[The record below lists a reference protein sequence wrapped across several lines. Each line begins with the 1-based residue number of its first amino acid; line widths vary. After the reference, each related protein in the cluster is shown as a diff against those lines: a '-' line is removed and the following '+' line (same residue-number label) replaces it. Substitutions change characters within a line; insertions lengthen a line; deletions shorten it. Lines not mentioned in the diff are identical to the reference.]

1 MPETAA
7 LEEAA
12 AKVRVMASALSI
24 GRRLELLS
32 LLLLAIALVLPAI
45 VGLPLQARIGFLVS
59 ILAAG
64 LQVYFGLR
72 VAFDAR
78 IFEDWSR
85 RWDRMR
91 SLVSDT
97 PSLEFELASF
107 DRALGFCGLR
117 KNSVTPNSPPRG
129 LESRLLGASR
139 QLKRQALALLVQF
152 VALACVTFILQF
164 STF

>member
-1 MPETAA
+1 MPENTT
-7 LEEAA
+7 LEEAVA
-12 AKVRVMASALSI
+12 RVRVMASVLSI
-24 GRRLELLS
+24 GRRLDVLS

-45 VGLPLQARIGFLVS
+45 VGLPPQVRVGFLVS

-78 IFEDWSR
+78 IFDDWSR
-85 RWDRMR
+85 RWDRMGSR
-91 SLVSDT
+91 ASDT

-107 DRALGFCGLR
+107 DRALAFCGLR
-117 KNSVTPNSPPRG
+117 QHSARPNSPPRG
-129 LESRLLGASR
+129 LENRLLGASR
-139 QLKRQALALLVQF
+139 QLKLQALALLVQF
-152 VALACVTFILQF
+152 VALACATFIPQS